1 MHDPLPKGNLYAL
14 VQVFA
19 WAMNP
24 GLVAARPVH
33 LHNLAR
39 VRGVPLDNLP
49 AGKTCAVLLE
59 APSIEATRKGA
70 P

>member
-1 MHDPLPKGNLYAL
+1 MHGPLPLGNLYAI

-24 GLVAARPVH
+24 GVVAARPVH
-33 LHNLAR
+33 QHTLAR
-39 VRGVPLDNLP
+39 VRGVPRDNLP
-49 AGKTCAVLLE
+49 AGKTCAVLWE
-59 APSIEATRKGA
+59 APRIAATRKGA